1 MVTPGW
7 FLRMCLDSR
16 VGEKGWQRDERKQ
29 GRMKK
34 KNCKEER
41 LSRGGVGG
49 GVGEMFEAPF
59 SPSLPTLL
67 LGDIWRKCK

>member
-29 GRMKK
+29 GRIKK
-34 KNCKEER
+34 KQKEER
-41 LSRGGVGG
+41 LSRREGWG
-49 GVGEMFEAPF
+49 
-59 SPSLPTLL
+59 
-67 LGDIWRKCK
+67 

>member
-29 GRMKK
+29 GRTGKK
-34 KNCKEER
+34 KNGKEER
-41 LSRGGVGG
+41 LSRGEGG
-49 GVGEMFEAPF
+49 CRRDV
-59 SPSLPTLL
+59 
-67 LGDIWRKCK
+67 